1 MPVSAKKKSRSESHR
16 PSTRGEPAATAPRT
30 RLARGARENRIVADA
45 ARYFAEHGFT
55 ASTRDIA
62 GSMRV
67 TQALL
72 YRYFP
77 SKQALIDRVFEYVF
91 IDRWDPAWS
100 DLIGDRTLPLVQRLT
115 QFYQAYIAGI
125 SYTSLRLFLRA
136 ALDGQDFA
144 ARYTFPLNDRLLRP
158 VIGELRHDAGL
169 PSLGR
174 RPLRNGEW
182 ELAMMLHGSLI
193 FLAIRKHIYMTPLP
207 GDLGHHVS
215 LMVEIF
221 AASAPEQIKAL
232 HRQSAPGI
240 FRMPLVGGKR

>member
-91 IDRWDPAWS
+91 IDRWDPAW
-100 DLIGDRTLPLVQRLT
+100 
-115 QFYQAYIAGI
+115 
-125 SYTSLRLFLRA
+125 
-136 ALDGQDFA
+136 
-144 ARYTFPLNDRLLRP
+144 
-158 VIGELRHDAGL
+158 
-169 PSLGR
+169 
-174 RPLRNGEW
+174 
-182 ELAMMLHGSLI
+182 
-193 FLAIRKHIYMTPLP
+193 
-207 GDLGHHVS
+207 
-215 LMVEIF
+215 
-221 AASAPEQIKAL
+221 
-232 HRQSAPGI
+232 
-240 FRMPLVGGKR
+240 